1 MKNLKLPKGGADV
14 KMLLEPSRLT
24 RLTRGSGRHPQ
35 EVALLVEEYKRM
47 AQVWGRMKNLKLPKG
62 GNMSALNRNMNL
74 QQMSKMLPPQVLN
87 QMGGMGALQGLLKQM
102 ENG

>member
-1 MKNLKLPKGGADV
+1 
-14 KMLLEPSRLT
+14 
-24 RLTRGSGRHPQ
+24 
-35 EVALLVEEYKRM
+35 
-47 AQVWGRMKNLKLPKG
+47 
-62 GNMSALNRNMNL
+62 MSALNRNMNL